1 MTSLILDRIEIE
13 DSGANPVRLAVAIHR
28 QLGARPGPVPIYEIA
43 RALDIFEIREE
54 YLDNCEAAL
63 ITRPERSYGSM
74 LLNLHSSPQRRR
86 YSVGHELLHFL
97 NAWHEP
103 TVAHGF
109 QCSREDMIE
118 TDASASDRHRRQE
131 AEANEFAIEL
141 LAPSARMR
149 PYIETPADLKHALA
163 MARDLDISREA
174 AARRFVA
181 LHDEP
186 LAVVFVNNGQLRY
199 AEPGAEFPRLSIAKG
214 QPVPFLPKR
223 IGAGALSEM
232 EEVDAIDWLQR
243 PDGVCLSAQMFR
255 QREGYA
261 TVLLKAEL
269 SDAADSELEDTYQR
283 FTRAEPRRDA

>member
-1 MTSLILDRIEIE
+1 MTALILDRIEIE
-13 DSGANPVRLAVAIHR
+13 DSGANPGRLAVAIHR
-28 QLGARPGPVPIYEIA
+28 QLGARPGPVPVHEIA

-63 ITRPERSYGSM
+63 ITRPERSYGSI

-103 TVAHGF
+103 TVAQGF
-109 QCSREDMIE
+109 QCSRQDMRE
-118 TDASASDRHRRQE
+118 SKKSANDRHLRQE

-141 LAPSARMR
+141 LAPSSRVR
-149 PYIETPADLKHALA
+149 PYVETPADLKHALA

-181 LHDEP
+181 LHEEP
-186 LAVVFVNNGQLRY
+186 LAVVFVNNGLLRY
-199 AEPGAEFPRLSIAKG
+199 AEPGAEFPGLSIAKA
-214 QPVPFLPKR
+214 QPVPFLPTR
-223 IGAGALSEM
+223 IGAGTLSEM
-232 EEVDAIDWLQR
+232 EEIDAVDWLQR
-243 PDGVCLSAQMFR
+243 PDSACLSAQIFR

-261 TVLLKAEL
+261 TVLLRAEL
-269 SDAADSELEDTYQR
+269 NDADDSELEDTYQR
-283 FTRAEPRRDA
+283 FTRT